1 MMCHNTTTFIIRI
14 LYHTSSIHIL
24 FKFSC
29 SSQVPVEPQIAKH
42 ASLYHQVALLLLP
55 RLLPGAEH
63 LAHELLATVVFSRDF
78 IA

>member
-1 MMCHNTTTFIIRI
+1 MMCHHTTIFIIKI
-14 LYHTSSIHIL
+14 LYYTTSIHLL
-24 FKFSC
+24 FQFS
-29 SSQVPVEPQIAKH
+29 SSPQVPVEPQIAKH